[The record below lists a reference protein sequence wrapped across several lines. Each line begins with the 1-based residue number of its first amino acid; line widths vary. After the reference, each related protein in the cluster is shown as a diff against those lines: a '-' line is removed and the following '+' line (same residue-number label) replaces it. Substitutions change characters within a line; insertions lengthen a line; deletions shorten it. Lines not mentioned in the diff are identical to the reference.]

1 VLLKMVAHS
10 LAFAALLG
18 LLLFLPAGTLAWPQA
33 WVFMAL
39 FIGCS
44 EALGVWL
51 KKTDPELLAA
61 RMKVADQRRPE
72 IQRPSGDGR
81 DLGRLHWVVWLYGG

>member
-1 VLLKMVAHS
+1 METVCARLQSPGRRSRIVLLKMVAHS

-39 FIGCS
+39 FIG
-44 EALGVWL
+44 
-51 KKTDPELLAA
+51 
-61 RMKVADQRRPE
+61 
-72 IQRPSGDGR
+72 
-81 DLGRLHWVVWLYGG
+81 